1 MITDINLNEG
11 AVLVFMDT
19 CVSIIDE
26 RGGGGKMLPG
36 FVALPEHVWEKRK
49 RSTHLSVISNLRR
62 DWLLH
67 PIHYKRRGIDG
78 QPLSFGTSIVS

>member
-1 MITDINLNEG
+1 MK
-11 AVLVFMDT
+11 VLFWSSWIRA
-19 CVSIIDE
+19 CLIE
-26 RGGGGKMLPG
+26 ARGRGGGEDMNIMLPG
-36 FVALPEHVWEKRK
+36 FMALPEHVWEKRK
-49 RSTHLSVISNLRR
+49 PSTHLSVTSSLRR